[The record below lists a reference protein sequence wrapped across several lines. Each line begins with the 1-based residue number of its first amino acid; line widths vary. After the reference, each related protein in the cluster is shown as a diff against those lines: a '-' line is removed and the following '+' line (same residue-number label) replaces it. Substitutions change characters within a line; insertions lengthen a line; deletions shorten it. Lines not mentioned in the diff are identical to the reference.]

1 MKTKEADI
9 LYCGVDKEKIKNA
22 NPILN
27 EEVLGYHHSYMTERH
42 NIYKRKEIEKLPQ
55 DEWTEDEV
63 FKNYRFTN
71 VRRELDR
78 ESVWLIAH
86 ISENPNF
93 TLEEKIL
100 WTMLFRTYNKS
111 STFIKLGFPFDIDIL
126 KFDDSDKENLRKI
139 IEDEI
144 ERDPKYVWFTPA
156 FNTGGLKATWAMP
169 ETKGMYEC
177 TSSNIEVEVETDDG
191 IEKMT
196 WREAK
201 DLQKENPNY
210 NIKGVEK
217 SMPMRMIHLIDYV
230 RKTDIVERI
239 INAETQEKAYDIIRE
254 IDGFSNFLGYQI
266 FVDFTYIKEYKFSEN
281 EFTIS
286 GPGCDRGLDLMF
298 TDKDGMDSSEALF
311 WIRDNIEAEW
321 KKRDLEFDAEVLFD
335 HLEPEDR
342 CINVMMLENS
352 YCEISKFVKAKRG
365 TGRPRN
371 RYHPTIESDVI
382 TPNECSIDEW
392 L

>member
-1 MKTKEADI
+1 MITKEADI
-9 LYCGVDKEKIKNA
+9 LYCGVDEEKIKNA
-22 NPILN
+22 NPVLN
-27 EEVLGYHHSYMTERH
+27 EEVLGYHHSYMVERH
-42 NIYKRKEIEKLPQ
+42 KIYKRKEIEKLPQ

-78 ESVWLIAH
+78 ESVWMIKN
-86 ISENPNF
+86 ISHNDQF
-93 TLEEKIL
+93 TLEEKVL
-100 WTMLFRTYNKS
+100 WSMLFRTYNKS
-111 STFIKLGFPFDIDIL
+111 STFIKLGFPYSIDIL
-126 KFDDSDKENLRKI
+126 NFDDKVKETIRTV
-139 IEDEI
+139 IEHET
-144 ERDPKYVWFTPA
+144 EQDPKYVWFTPA

-177 TSSNIEVEVETDDG
+177 TSSNIEVEVETDNG

-201 DLQKENPNY
+201 DLQKQFPDY

-239 INAETQEKAYDIIRE
+239 ITAETQEKCYDIIRE
-254 IDGFSNFLGYQI
+254 VDGFSNFLGYQI
-266 FVDFTYIKEYKFSEN
+266 FVDFTYIPEYKFSEN

-286 GPGCDRGLDLMF
+286 GPGCDRGLDLIF
-298 TDKDGMDSSEALF
+298 EDADGMTSAEQLF

-321 KKRDLEFDAEVLFD
+321 KKRNLEANYNELFD
-335 HLEPEDR
+335 HLPEEDR
-342 CINVMMLENS
+342 KINVMMCENS
-352 YCEISKFVKAKRG
+352 FCELSKITSAKRK

-371 RYHPTIESDVI
+371 RYKRHPEDII